1 MRTVEIILDRET
13 SEIFL
18 TGEQQKQENYI
29 FRQENSRNRR
39 LKLGIYETGEQE
51 EQEIKIGNK
60 F

>member
-18 TGEQQKQENYI
+18 TGEQE
-29 FRQENSRNRR
+29 
-39 LKLGIYETGEQE
+39 EQE
-51 EQEIKIGNK
+51 EQEIKIGNN